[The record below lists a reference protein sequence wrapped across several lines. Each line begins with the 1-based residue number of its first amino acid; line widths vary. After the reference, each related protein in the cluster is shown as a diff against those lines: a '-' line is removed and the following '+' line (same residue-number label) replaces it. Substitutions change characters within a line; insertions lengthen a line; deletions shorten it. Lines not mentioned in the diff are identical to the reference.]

1 MFACYFRRCSRS
13 QTAWIS
19 FRQETAASDIHVL
32 LPEVRIGLLYPDFS
46 DNLNYEAQVMDTTR
60 DWTLLLFM
68 GYFIVYKRHANA
80 I

>member
-1 MFACYFRRCSRS
+1 
-13 QTAWIS
+13 
-19 FRQETAASDIHVL
+19 L